1 VRGGRVT
8 SSEYCGIWSAARRRA
23 LPSHDAQTPFAQ
35 VPYCLRH
42 AGVSLWITAGIPP
55 AEAARRAGH
64 SLTVL
69 YRTYAKPLR
78 GHQHNANQLITAA
91 LQDIQE

>member
-1 VRGGRVT
+1 VHT
-8 SSEYCGIWSAARRRA
+8 
-23 LPSHDAQTPFAQ
+23 LPPSDAETLFAQ

-55 AEAARRAGH
+55 AEAARRAGR

-69 YRTYAKPLR
+69 YRIYAKPLR
-78 GHQHNANQLITAA
+78 GHQHNANQLISAA
-91 LQDIQE
+91 LQDIRE